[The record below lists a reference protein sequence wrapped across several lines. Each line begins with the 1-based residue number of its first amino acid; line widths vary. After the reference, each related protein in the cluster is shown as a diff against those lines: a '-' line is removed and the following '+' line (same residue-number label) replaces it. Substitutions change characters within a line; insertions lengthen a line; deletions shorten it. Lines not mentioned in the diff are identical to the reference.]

1 MAFIP
6 IDKVGEVGI
15 VKETS
20 PWQLPPN
27 VWSDGNNIKTEEGS
41 IKKTPG
47 YSEVMKTC
55 PVAPYHL
62 MQLTLG
68 EPEFWIACGLTAIYA
83 YDNTNSSTLLDG
95 AIASTDGTGDITVD
109 STAGFEDSGTITI
122 GTENISY
129 TEKTATTFAG
139 TIGRGADGT
148 DGALHSDDA
157 TVTRAT
163 KWYNITRSSGAYS
176 ATAGENWTST
186 IIGGVLVLTNNF
198 DKPQYWALTNGVPLS
213 STLMQDL
220 SYWPSLTLLDGAITG
235 TGVPS
240 PDEIVV
246 DSTEDFPTSGTFTVG
261 TEDISYTGKTATK
274 FTGIGRGENG
284 TTAATHLDNAP
295 AFVNVY
301 CKSMRAFRSFL
312 VALNIKRGGVSYP
325 RVVKW
330 STEAGI
336 QDVPSSWNETT
347 STVDAGEFELAD
359 TKGDIQ
365 DGLQLRDTF
374 MIYKEDATYSMSFV
388 GTPFIFSF
396 RQLSPTIGAIAKNC
410 VAEFDGG
417 HAIFGKGNFYINDGQ
432 RLKPILPQKLK
443 EYVFTTLDGARVSE
457 CFVAADYG
465 RTEILFCFTAD
476 GAPSN
481 QPNKAIVWN
490 YITNTFCIRDLPDVA
505 HMGYGNVGNPTT
517 ATTWA
522 DTTTYWNTIDGP
534 WTMSYDL
541 QDKVLLFADP
551 SNTKL
556 YRDRSGNREDT
567 TNMSSYIERTG
578 LSLDEQGKP
587 DQTSVKHISSIWPKM
602 STSSTNTVNVYL
614 GTQMSTQGGVTWGD
628 PVVFDPDTQSKVSVR
643 GTGKLY
649 AVKFE
654 STTDMEWELDGYTI
668 EVKSA
673 GKRGGRGHV

>member
-27 VWSDGNNIKTEEGS
+27 VWSDGNNIKTEESS

-47 YSEVMKTC
+47 YSEVMATC
-55 PVAPYHL
+55 PVAPYHIL
-62 MQLTLG
+62 QLTLG
-68 EPEFWIACGLTAIYA
+68 IPEFWIVAGLAAIYV
-83 YDNTNSSTLLDG
+83 YDNTSSSTLLNGGIND
-95 AIASTDGTGDITVD
+95 SVTTVTVD
-109 STAGFEDSGTITI
+109 STTGFESVGTITI

-129 TEKTATTFAG
+129 TGKTATTF
-139 TIGRGADGT
+139 TTCSRGADST
-148 DGALHSDDA
+148 SPDDHSDDA
-157 TVTRAT
+157 SVTRAT

-176 ATAGENWTST
+176 ATADENWTST
-186 IIGGVLVLTNNF
+186 IIGGVLVMTNNY
-198 DKPQYWALTNGVPLS
+198 DKPQYWALTGGVPLS

-220 SYWPSLTLLDGAITG
+220 SNWPSLTLLDGAITTTDG
-235 TGVPS
+235 T
-240 PDEIVV
+240 DDIDV
-246 DSTEDFPTSGTFTVG
+246 DSTEDFPTSGTFTVDS
-261 TEDISYTGKTATK
+261 EDIAYTGKDATT
-274 FTGIGRGENG
+274 FTGISRAQNS
-284 TTAATHLDNAP
+284 TTGATHSDNAP
-295 AFVNVY
+295 AFVSVY
-301 CKSMRAFRSFL
+301 AKSIRAFRSFL
-312 VALNIKRGGVSYP
+312 VALNIQRGGVDYP
-325 RVVKW
+325 RIVKW

-336 QDVPSSWNETT
+336 QGVPSSWNETT

-374 MIYKEDATYSMSFV
+374 MIYKEDATYSMNFV

-443 EYVFTTLDGARVSE
+443 EYVFTTLDGAQVNK
-457 CFVAADYG
+457 CFVVADYG

-476 GAPSN
+476 GAATN
-481 QPNKAIVWN
+481 HPNKAVVWN

-522 DTTTYWNTIDGP
+522 ATSDTWVGETGP

-541 QDKVLLFADP
+541 QDKVLLFSDP

-556 YRDRSGNREDT
+556 YRDRSGNKEDT
-567 TNMSSYIERTG
+567 ANMTSYVERTG
-578 LSLDEQGKP
+578 LSMNAQGQP
-587 DQTSVKHISSIWPKM
+587 DHTTVKRISSIWPKM
-602 STSSTNTVNVYL
+602 SASGTDTINVYL
-614 GTQMSTQGGVTWGD
+614 GTQMSTEGGISWNAPVT
-628 PVVFDPDTQSKVSVR
+628 FNPDEQSKVSVR
-643 GTGKLY
+643 GTGKMY
-649 AVKFE
+649 AIRFE
-654 STTDMEWELDGYTI
+654 STTDMNWELDGYTI
-668 EVKSA
+668 EVDNV
-673 GKRGGRGHV
+673 GKRGSRSY

>member
-6 IDKVGEVGI
+6 IDNVGEVGI
-15 VKETS
+15 VKENA

-27 VWSDGNNIKTEEGS
+27 VWSDGNNIKTDEGS

-47 YSEVMKTC
+47 YSEVMATC
-55 PVAPYHL
+55 PIAPYSIL
-62 MQLTLG
+62 QLTLG
-68 EPEFWIACGLTAIYA
+68 TPEFWIVAGLTAIYA
-83 YDNTNSSTLLDG
+83 YDNTSSSTLLNGGIND
-95 AIASTDGTGDITVD
+95 SVETVTVD
-109 STAGFEDSGTITI
+109 STVGFESVGTITI

-129 TEKTATTFAG
+129 TGKTATTF
-139 TIGRGADGT
+139 TTCTRGADST
-148 DGALHSDDA
+148 SADDHADDA
-157 TVTRAT
+157 TVTRAS

-176 ATAGENWTST
+176 ATSDENWTST
-186 IIGGVLVLTNNF
+186 IIGGVLVMTNNY
-198 DKPQYWALTNGVPLS
+198 DKPQYWALTGGVPLS

-220 SYWPSLTLLDGAITG
+220 SNWPSLTLLDGAITG
-235 TGVPS
+235 TGVPD

-246 DSTEDFPTSGTFTVG
+246 DSTADFPTSGTFTID

-301 CKSMRAFRSFL
+301 AKSIRAFRSFL
-312 VALNIKRGGVSYP
+312 VALNVQRGGVDYP
-325 RVVKW
+325 RIVKW

-396 RQLSPTIGAIAKNC
+396 RQLSPTIGAISKNC

-443 EYVFTTLDGARVSE
+443 EYVFTTLDGAQVNK
-457 CFVAADYG
+457 CFVVADYG

-476 GAPSN
+476 GAATN
-481 QPNKAIVWN
+481 HPNKAVVWN

-522 DTTTYWNTIDGP
+522 ATSDTWVGITGP

-551 SNTKL
+551 TNTKL
-556 YRDRSGNREDT
+556 YRDRSGNKEDT
-567 TNMSSYIERTG
+567 TNMTSYVERTG
-578 LSLDEQGKP
+578 LSMNAQGQP
-587 DQTSVKHISSIWPKM
+587 DHTTVKRISSIWPKM
-602 STSSTNTVNVYL
+602 SASGADTINVYL
-614 GTQMSTQGGVTWGD
+614 GTQMSTEGGISWNAPVT
-628 PVVFDPDTQSKVSVR
+628 FNPDSQSKVSVR
-643 GTGKLY
+643 GTGKMY
-649 AVKFE
+649 AIRFE
-654 STTDMEWELDGYTI
+654 STTDMNWELDGYTI
-668 EVKSA
+668 EVDNV
-673 GKRGGRGHV
+673 GRRGSRSY

>member
-68 EPEFWIACGLTAIYA
+68 TPEFWVACGLTAIYA
-83 YDNTNSSTLLDG
+83 YDNTSSSTLLNGGIND
-95 AIASTDGTGDITVD
+95 SVTTITVD
-109 STAGFEDSGTITI
+109 STTGFETAGTITI
-122 GTENISY
+122 GSENITY
-129 TEKTATTFAG
+129 TGKTSTTFTG
-139 TIGRGADGT
+139 CTRGADST
-148 DGALHSDDA
+148 SAAAHADDA
-157 TVTRAT
+157 TVTRST

-198 DKPQYWALTNGVPLS
+198 DKPQYWALTDGVPLS
-213 STLMQDL
+213 GTLMQDL
-220 SYWPSLTLLDGAITG
+220 SNWPSSTQLNGAITS
-235 TGVPS
+235 TTS
-240 PDEIVV
+240 TADITV
-246 DSTEDFPTSGTFTVG
+246 DSTADFPTSGTFTIG
-261 TEDISYTGKTATK
+261 TEDISYTGITSTT
-274 FTGIGRGENG
+274 FTGISRAQNNTDG
-284 TTAATHLDNAP
+284 ATHLDNAQV
-295 AFVNVY
+295 FVNVF
-301 CKSMRAFRSFL
+301 CKAMRAFRSFL

-476 GAPSN
+476 GAPTN

-490 YITNTFCIRDLPDVA
+490 YITNTFCIRDIPDVA

-522 DTTTYWNTIDGP
+522 NTTTYWNTIVGP

-556 YRDRSGNREDT
+556 YRDRSGNRDDT

-578 LSLDEQGKP
+578 LSLDEQGRP

-673 GKRGGRGHV
+673 GKRGGRGHT

>member
-1 MAFIP
+1 MAFIAV
-6 IDKVGEVGI
+6 DKVGEVGI
-15 VKETS
+15 VKETA

-27 VWSDGNNIKTEEGS
+27 VWSDGNNVKTDEGS

-47 YSEVMKTC
+47 YSAVMATC

-68 EPEFWIACGLTAIYA
+68 VPEFWIACGLTAIYA
-83 YDNTNSSTLLDG
+83 YDNTSSSTLLNG

-109 STAGFEDSGTITI
+109 STVGFEDSGTITI
-122 GTENISY
+122 DTENISY
-129 TEKTATTFAG
+129 TAKTATTFTG
-139 TIGRGADGT
+139 TIGRGADST
-148 DGALHSDDA
+148 TGALHDDDA

-163 KWYNITRSSGAYS
+163 KWYNITRSSGAYA
-176 ATAGENWTST
+176 ATADENWTST
-186 IIGGVLVLTNNF
+186 IIGGVLVLPNNV

-213 STLMQDL
+213 ATLMQDL
-220 SYWPSLTLLDGAITG
+220 SNWPSLTLLNGAITG
-235 TGVPS
+235 TGVPV

-274 FTGIGRGENG
+274 FTTIGRGENG
-284 TTAATHLDNAP
+284 TTAATHADNDP
-295 AFVNVY
+295 AFVTVY
-301 CKSMRAFRSFL
+301 TKSMRAFRSFL
-312 VALNIKRGGVSYP
+312 IALNINRGGVPYP

-336 QDVPSSWNETT
+336 QGVPSSWNETT

-359 TKGDIQ
+359 SKGDIL

-443 EYVFTTLDGARVSE
+443 EYVFTTIDGAQINK

-481 QPNKAIVWN
+481 EPNKAIVWN

-522 DTTTYWNTIDGP
+522 ATTTYWDTIEGP

-551 SNTKL
+551 GNIKL
-556 YRDRSGNREDT
+556 YRDRSGNQEDT
-567 TNMSSYIERTG
+567 TNMSSYVERTG
-578 LSLDEQGKP
+578 LSTDEKGRL
-587 DQTSVKHISSIWPKM
+587 DQTTVKHITSIWPKM

-614 GTQMSTQGGVTWGD
+614 GTQMSTQDGVTWGD
-628 PVVFDPDTQSKVSVR
+628 PVAFSPNTQSKVSVR

-668 EVKSA
+668 EVKNA
-673 GKRGGRGHV
+673 GNRGSRMQ